1 MPDLSSEGARASAR
15 ADGLASEDVRRHN
28 LALVARH
35 IAATGPVA
43 RSEIAAA
50 TGLSR
55 GSVTA
60 LTAMLVDA
68 AVVTEAEPEPSARRG
83 RRLQKLSIFAP
94 HIALVAVQIDADHVS
109 VVTADLA
116 GTELA
121 RSVASHGRPFRDPG
135 SILDLAATAL
145 TRALADAARAGRRA
159 VDVTIVMFA
168 PVAGDPPI
176 VVADTDLEWGPVDVV
191 AELRQRCAALRS
203 DLPVHLV
210 ADVVVAAAAEF
221 AEQPGVTDALYI
233 KSDSGI
239 GGAALSHG
247 MLLRGAHGMAGA
259 FGHIAIAPDGEPCV
273 CGQRGCLVTVAGPD
287 ALLKRAGMA
296 EVAARHGLTEAV
308 DLFVARVTSAEPMAV
323 AAWREGA
330 RWVGHALHV
339 LTLALDP
346 ALIVVGGFWASLA
359 GDIDEAFQAR
369 RPVIEGE
376 PLFPVA
382 VVAGSLGTEAAL
394 RGALREACTRLLAD
408 PLALALAGRGEG
420 GDGGRHARGN
430 SREG

>member
-1 MPDLSSEGARASAR
+1 MPDLSSEGARGSTR

-60 LTAMLVDA
+60 LTAALVDA
-68 AVVTEAEPEPSARRG
+68 AILAEAEPEPAARRG

-94 HIALVAVQIDADHVS
+94 HLALVAVQIDADHVS
-109 VVTADLA
+109 VVTADLT

-121 RSVASHGRPFRDPG
+121 RSVASHGRPLRNPG
-135 SILDLAATAL
+135 SILDLAATEL
-145 TRALADAARAGRRA
+145 THALADAALAGRRV

-168 PVAGDPPI
+168 PVAGHPPI

-191 AELRQRCAALRS
+191 AGLRERCPALRA
-203 DLPVHLV
+203 DIPVHLV
-210 ADVVVAAAAEF
+210 ADVLVAAAAEF
-221 AEQPGVTDALYI
+221 AEQPGIADALYI

-239 GGAALSHG
+239 GGAALVHG
-247 MLLRGAHGMAGA
+247 ILLRGAHGMAGA
-259 FGHIAIAPDGEPCV
+259 FGHIAIVPDGELCS

-287 ALLKRAGMA
+287 ALLHRAGMA
-296 EVAARHGLTEAV
+296 DVLAEHGLTTAI
-308 DLFVARVTSAEPMAV
+308 DLFVTRVERAEPAAV
-323 AAWREGA
+323 AAWQEGA

-339 LTLALDP
+339 LALAFDP

-359 GDIDEAFQAR
+359 GDIDAAFQAK

-382 VVAGSLGTEAAL
+382 VVAGGLGTEAAL
-394 RGALREACTRLLAD
+394 RGALREACARLLAD
-408 PLALALAGRGEG
+408 PLALADRGQGEAGA
-420 GDGGRHARGN
+420 HQPRGN
-430 SREG
+430 SRDG